1 MSSTEVVEIARPA
14 GGDASPDF
22 PVRWENPDDA
32 RLSWR
37 QDRMHTPDPVL
48 PMEQT
53 FWDLVYAGFNR
64 AAEAYEL
71 PGRLRIRCIN
81 TYLYM
86 AMTPVVPPER
96 MEAQGRRAE
105 RRIDEAMA
113 RLREAWTG
121 EWLPEIRA
129 HLDAWSAFDLRGASM
144 ASLLAHLE
152 ETLGRVLRLWDLHF
166 RIVLP
171 SYLAMSQFDDLYR
184 DLFGADE
191 AFGSYRLLQGFD
203 NLTLGAGRALWELS
217 RRALVSTE
225 VRRIVEEHAAED
237 VMAALDGTPAGRAF
251 QEELRAY
258 LSRYGLRSDRWGLRR
273 PSWIEDP
280 TPAIRT
286 LKEYMASP
294 RPDPRTDQAALAA
307 ERDRAVA
314 DARARLATYPRPIV
328 ERFEFLLA
336 AAQEGVVLSEDHGFW
351 IDFAST
357 YRVRQVILEFGRRL
371 VEAGAID
378 RPADVLYLTLD
389 ELRSAAAASPAGDS
403 RAVVAPRQGE
413 VERFG
418 AVTPPAALG
427 ADGGPPPDDPMG
439 RFFAKFWGGPAPAS
453 DRPDL
458 LKGNA
463 GSPGTVR
470 GPAKVVRSLDEAG
483 KLAQGDILVAET
495 TAPAW
500 TPLFA
505 TAAGIVTDTGGILS
519 HCAVV
524 AREYRIPAVV
534 GTDLATA
541 TIRDGQIVEV
551 DGDVGVVRILP
562 G

>member
-1 MSSTEVVEIARPA
+1 MSSTEVVEVAEPRGMDAPPSFPIAW
-14 GGDASPDF
+14 DSPDD
-22 PVRWENPDDA
+22 E

-48 PMEQT
+48 PLERA
-53 FWDLVYAGFNR
+53 FWGLVYEGFNR
-64 AAEAYEL
+64 AAEVYEL
-71 PGRLRIRCIN
+71 PSRLQIRCIN

-86 AMTPVVPPER
+86 AMTSVVPPER
-96 MEAQGRRAE
+96 MGEQGKRAE
-105 RRIDEAMA
+105 QRIDEAMA

-129 HLDAWSAFDLRGASM
+129 HLDAWAAFDLRGASM
-144 ASLLAHLE
+144 PDLLAHLE
-152 ETLGRVLRLWDLHF
+152 ETLGRVLRLWELHF

-191 AFGSYRLLQGFD
+191 VFGSYRMLQGFD
-203 NLTLGAGRALWELS
+203 NLTLEAGRALWGLS
-217 RRALVSTE
+217 RRALASNE
-225 VRRIVEEHAAED
+225 VRRVVEEHAAED
-237 VMAALDGTPAGRAF
+237 VMAALDGTAAGRAF
-251 QEELRAY
+251 REEVRAY
-258 LSRYGLRSDRWGLRR
+258 LRRYGLRGDKWGLRC

-286 LKEYMASP
+286 LKDYMASP

-314 DARARLATYPRPIV
+314 EVREQLANYPRPIV

-336 AAQEGVVLSEDHGFW
+336 AAQQGVVLSEDHGFW

-357 YRVRQVILEFGRRL
+357 HRVRQVVLEFGRRL
-371 VEAGAID
+371 AETGALD

-389 ELRSAAAASPAGDS
+389 ELRNAAAASSTVDS
-403 RAVVAPRQGE
+403 RAVVAPRQRE

-418 AVTPPAALG
+418 AVTPPPAVG

-439 RFFAKFWGGPAPAS
+439 RFFAKFWGGPAATP
-453 DRPDL
+453 DRPDFL
-458 LKGNA
+458 NGNA
-463 GSPGTVR
+463 GSPGKVR
-470 GPAKVVRSLDEAG
+470 GPARVVRSLHEAG
-483 KLAQGDILVAET
+483 KLRQGDVLIAET

-505 TAAGIVTDTGGILS
+505 TAAAIVTDTGGILS

-551 DGDVGVVRILP
+551 DGDAGVVRILP
-562 G
+562 D

>member
-1 MSSTEVVEIARPA
+1 MSSTEVVAVAEPRGI
-14 GGDASPDF
+14 DASPHF
-22 PVRWENPDDA
+22 PVAWGDPDDE

-48 PMEQT
+48 PLERA
-53 FWDLVYAGFNR
+53 FWGLVYQGFNR

-71 PGRLRIRCIN
+71 PGRLQIRCVN

-86 AMTPVVPPER
+86 AMTSVVPPER
-96 MEAQGRRAE
+96 MEAQGKRAE
-105 RRIDEAMA
+105 HRIDEAMA
-113 RLREAWTG
+113 RLREAWT
-121 EWLPEIRA
+121 ENWLPEIRA
-129 HLDAWSAFDLRGASM
+129 HLDWWAGFDLGGASM
-144 ASLLAHLE
+144 ADLLAHLE
-152 ETLGRVLRLWDLHF
+152 ETLGRVLRLWELHF
-166 RIVLP
+166 TIILP
-171 SYLAMSQFDDLYR
+171 SYMAMSQLDDLYR

-203 NLTLGAGRALWELS
+203 NMTLEAGRALWELS
-217 RRALVSTE
+217 RRALAWTE
-225 VRRIVEEHAAED
+225 VRRIIEERAAEE
-237 VMAALDGTPAGRAF
+237 VMAALNETPAGRAF
-251 QEELRAY
+251 REDVRAY
-258 LSRYGLRSDRWGLRR
+258 LRQYGLRGDKWGLRV

-280 TPAIRT
+280 TPAIRS
-286 LKEYMASP
+286 LKDYMASP
-294 RPDPRTDQAALAA
+294 RPDLRSDQADLAA
-307 ERDRAVA
+307 ERERAVA
-314 DARARLATYPRPIV
+314 DVRERLANYPRPIV

-336 AAQEGVVLSEDHGFW
+336 AAQQGIVLSEDHGFW

-357 YRVRQVILEFGRRL
+357 YRVRQVLLEFGRRL
-371 VEAGAID
+371 AEAGALD
-378 RPADVLYLTLD
+378 RAADVLYLTLD
-389 ELRSAAAASPAGDS
+389 ELRSTAAASPPVDY
-403 RAVVAPRQGE
+403 RAVVAPRQRE

-418 AVTPPAALG
+418 TVTPPPALG
-427 ADGGPPPDDPMG
+427 ADGGPAPDDAMG
-439 RFFAKFWGGPAPAS
+439 RFFGKFWGGPAPTP

-470 GPAKVVRSLDEAG
+470 GPAKVVRSLHEAG
-483 KLAQGDILVAET
+483 KLRQGDILIAET

-505 TAAGIVTDTGGILS
+505 TAAAIVTDTGGILS

-551 DGDVGVVRILP
+551 DGDAGIVRIIP
-562 G
+562 D